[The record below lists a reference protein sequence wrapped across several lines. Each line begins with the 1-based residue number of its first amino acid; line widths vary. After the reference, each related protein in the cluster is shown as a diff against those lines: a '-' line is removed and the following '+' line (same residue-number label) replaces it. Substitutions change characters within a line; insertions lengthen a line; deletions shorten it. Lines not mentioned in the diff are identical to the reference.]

1 MSKKKSNE
9 GRRIYWRTV
18 MILALI
24 LIAVVGAGFRSLY
37 LVSLQDTRDHLMDL
51 AQAQARIIESVAK
64 YNAYFQSGDV
74 DIVYVES

>member
-1 MSKKKSNE
+1 MSKERSNE

-37 LVSLQDTRDHLMDL
+37 LMSLQDTRDHLMEL
-51 AQAQARIIESVAK
+51 AQRPVLPL
-64 YNAYFQSGDV
+64 
-74 DIVYVES
+74 

>member
-1 MSKKKSNE
+1 MSKEKSNE

-37 LVSLQDTRDHLMDL
+37 VMSLQDTREHLIEL
-51 AQAQARIIESVAK
+51 AQAQVSC
-64 YNAYFQSGDV
+64 N
-74 DIVYVES
+74 DIT